1 MSPLEMVCCAG
12 GAAASPDA
20 ESIPGE
26 NRPLCLVWASRLLR
40 RQQQLF
46 KLQQSRIE
54 IDYHRH

>member
-1 MSPLEMVCCAG
+1 MVCCAG

-20 ESIPGE
+20 ESVPGE
-26 NRPLCLVWASRLLR
+26 NRPLCLVFASRLLR

-46 KLQQSRIE
+46 KSQQSRIE